1 MKRTTEQVKQAMEQQ
16 TKKPKDRPVKR
27 QKGIRKGEPTADFI
41 PCVIFGKAA
50 EFAEKYFR
58 QAMRISVS
66 GRIQTG
72 SYTNRDGH
80 KVYTTEVIVEEQEF
94 AESKRESQQGQQAPP
109 KYDGDGFMNIP
120 EGIDEEL
127 PFN

>member
-1 MKRTTEQVKQAMEQQ
+1 MQGRGYVTEAVCS
-16 TKKPKDRPVKR
+16 
-27 QKGIRKGEPTADFI
+27 G
-41 PCVIFGKAA
+41 
-50 EFAEKYFR
+50 
-58 QAMRISVS
+58 RILRIS

-72 SYTNRDGH
+72 SYTNKDGR
-80 KVYTTEVIVEEQEF
+80 KVHTTEVIVEEQEF

-109 KYDGDGFMNIP
+109 ECAGNGFMNIP